1 MARLRYIHATAL
13 VLALSVL
20 AGSCASGA
28 FNGHYDKNGVPNGYL
43 SYSWM
48 NKQPLS
54 HLYYPGSKVVIH
66 VGGGGNVGANPA
78 LAGALLV
85 SNATGAE
92 IYSWYTKKLAS
103 MGWKFGNDNGCP
115 DWAVTCPQYYH
126 AGHGHRELFVIA
138 IDDPTSDPF
147 GIPPS
152 KIPPACTVYD
162 MSYQIFSPGGTS
174 VNIPSM
180 GWNGGTQC
188 WWTKKGW
195 RFPPDAVDA
204 AM

>member
-1 MARLRYIHATAL
+1 MDTSSDEI
-13 VLALSVL
+13 LSEEGPDGRVTKFTYD
-20 AGSCASGA
+20 SSG
-28 FNGHYDKNGVPNGYL
+28 NITSVTDP
-43 SYSWM
+43 
-48 NKQPLS
+48 
-54 HLYYPGSKVVIH
+54 
-66 VGGGGNVGANPA
+66 GGNTITNTWNSFDEPLDTTNA
-78 LAGALLV
+78 LGVTTTRTYNSHGDLISISQPVTKSLT
-85 SNATGAE
+85 ATGAE

-103 MGWKFGNDNGCP
+103 MGWKFGNDGGCP

-126 AGHGHRELFVIA
+126 AGHGNRELFVIA

-204 AM
+204 AT